1 MNEEIQIQIIELID
15 NGATLE
21 SSPELK
27 ALVDASKEAKEFY
40 ESLLVSESM
49 LEGFFGG
56 DKAKELNARAEAF
69 INEQLEKPSN
79 VTSINFKP
87 FIGFAVAASLAVIA
101 FTIVNSPSEIIEPV
115 EVAEVVYE
123 EPVVVI
129 EEIIEEPEPIFVSG
143 SEMETLWSTASQIA
157 NDLGVDK
164 YQVMYAIYEANKDFF
179 VNNDINAPRAD
190 RDYFVDLSIIETVDV
205 SFAASEVKRHI
216 FVIVKLICNKSIS
229 GTLRK

>member
-1 MNEEIQIQIIELID
+1 MNEEIQIQIQIIELMD
-15 NGATLE
+15 AGATLE

-69 INEQLEKPSN
+69 INEQLEKPSY

-101 FTIVNSPSEIIEPV
+101 FTIANSPSEIIEPV
-115 EVAEVVYE
+115 EVIEIVYE
-123 EPVVVI
+123 EPVAVV

-164 YQVMYAIYEANKDFF
+164 YQVMFAIYEANKDFF

-190 RDYFVDLSIIETVDV
+190 RNYFVDLSIIETVDV

-216 FVIVKLICNKSIS
+216 FCHC
-229 GTLRK
+229 

>member
-15 NGATLE
+15 DGATLE
-21 SSPELK
+21 SSPDLK
-27 ALVDASKEAKEFY
+27 ALVNSSGEAREFY

-56 DKAKELNARAEAF
+56 DKAKELNARAEVF

-79 VTSINFKP
+79 ITSINFKP

-115 EVAEVVYE
+115 EVTEVVYE

-129 EEIIEEPEPIFVSG
+129 EEIIDEPEPIFVSG
-143 SEMETLWSTASQIA
+143 SEIETLWSTATQIA

-205 SFAASEVKRHI
+205 AFASDEVKRHM
-216 FVIVKLICNKSIS
+216 FC
-229 GTLRK
+229 RC

>member
-1 MNEEIQIQIIELID
+1 MNEEIQIQIIELMD
-15 NGATLE
+15 AGATIE

-27 ALVDASKEAKEFY
+27 ALVDASKEAREFY
-40 ESLLVSESM
+40 ESLVVSESM
-49 LEGFFGG
+49 LEGFFGSN
-56 DKAKELNARAEAF
+56 KAKELNARAEAF

-87 FIGFAVAASLAVIA
+87 FLGFAVAASLAVIA
-101 FTIVNSPSEIIEPV
+101 FTIVNSPSEIVQPV
-115 EVAEVVYE
+115 EVAEAVIE

-216 FVIVKLICNKSIS
+216 FCHC
-229 GTLRK
+229 

>member
-1 MNEEIQIQIIELID
+1 MNEETQIQIIELMD
-15 NGATLE
+15 DGATLE

-27 ALVDASKEAKEFY
+27 ELVEASEEATKFY
-40 ESLLVSESM
+40 ESLLVTESM

-56 DKAKELNARAEAF
+56 EKAKEIDNKIDAF
-69 INEQLEKPSN
+69 IDEQLEKPSN
-79 VTSINFKP
+79 VSSINFKP
-87 FIGFAVAASLAVIA
+87 FIGFAIAASVAVIA
-101 FTIVNSPSEIIEPV
+101 FTIVNSPSEMIEPAAPV
-115 EVAEVVYE
+115 QIAYE
-123 EPVVVI
+123 EPTPII
-129 EEIIEEPEPIFVSG
+129 EEVIEEPEPIFVSG

-190 RDYFVDLSIIETVDV
+190 RNYFVDLSIIETVDV

-216 FVIVKLICNKSIS
+216 FCHC
-229 GTLRK
+229 

>member
-1 MNEEIQIQIIELID
+1 MKEEIQIQIIELMD
-15 NGATLE
+15 AGATLE

-115 EVAEVVYE
+115 EVTEVVYE

-190 RDYFVDLSIIETVDV
+190 RNYFVDLSIIEAVDV

-216 FVIVKLICNKSIS
+216 FCHC
-229 GTLRK
+229 

>member
-1 MNEEIQIQIIELID
+1 MNEEIQIQIIELMD
-15 NGATLE
+15 DGATLE

-27 ALVDASKEAKEFY
+27 ALVDTSKEAREFY

-56 DKAKELNARAEAF
+56 DKAKELNAKAEAF

-79 VTSINFKP
+79 GTSINFKP

-101 FTIVNSPSEIIEPV
+101 FTIVNSPSEIVEPV
-115 EVAEVVYE
+115 EVVEVVYE
-123 EPVVVI
+123 EPVAVI

-216 FVIVKLICNKSIS
+216 FCHC
-229 GTLRK
+229 

>member
-15 NGATLE
+15 DGATLE
-21 SSPELK
+21 SSPDLK
-27 ALVDASKEAKEFY
+27 ALVDSSEEAREFY
-40 ESLLVSESM
+40 ESLLVSEST
-49 LEGFFGG
+49 LEGFFGV
-56 DKAKELNARAEAF
+56 DNAKELSAKAGAF
-69 INEQLEKPSN
+69 INEQFEQPSYN
-79 VTSINFKP
+79 VASINFKR
-87 FIGFAVAASLAVIA
+87 FLGFAVAASLAVIA
-101 FTIVNSPSEIIEPV
+101 LIVNSPSETVEPV
-115 EVAEVVYE
+115 EVAEAVIE

-129 EEIIEEPEPIFVSG
+129 EKIIEEPEPIFVSG

-190 RDYFVDLSIIETVDV
+190 RNYFVDLSIIETVDV

-216 FVIVKLICNKSIS
+216 FCHC
-229 GTLRK
+229 

>member
-1 MNEEIQIQIIELID
+1 MNEEIQIQIIELMD
-15 NGATLE
+15 AGATLE

-79 VTSINFKP
+79 VTSINLKP

-101 FTIVNSPSEIIEPV
+101 FTIVNSPSEIVEPV
-115 EVAEVVYE
+115 EVVEIVYE
-123 EPVVVI
+123 EPVVVV
-129 EEIIEEPEPIFVSG
+129 EEIIEEPEPIFFSG
-143 SEMETLWSTASQIA
+143 SEMETLWSTATQIA

-216 FVIVKLICNKSIS
+216 FCHC
-229 GTLRK
+229 

>member
-1 MNEEIQIQIIELID
+1 MNEEIQIQIIELMD
-15 NGATLE
+15 AGATLE
-21 SSPELK
+21 SSPELR
-27 ALVDASKEAKEFY
+27 ALVDASKEVKEFY

-56 DKAKELNARAEAF
+56 DQAKELNARAEAF

-79 VTSINFKP
+79 VISINFKP

-115 EVAEVVYE
+115 EVTEIVYK
-123 EPVVVI
+123 EPVAVV

-143 SEMETLWSTASQIA
+143 SEMETLWSTATQIA

-164 YQVMYAIYEANKDFF
+164 FQVMYAIYEANKDFF

-190 RDYFVDLSIIETVDV
+190 RDYFVDLSIIEAVDV

-216 FVIVKLICNKSIS
+216 FCHC
-229 GTLRK
+229 

>member
-1 MNEEIQIQIIELID
+1 MNEEIQIQIIELTD
-15 NGATLE
+15 NGAMLE

-27 ALVDASKEAKEFY
+27 ALVDASKEAREFY

-115 EVAEVVYE
+115 EVAEAVIE

-216 FVIVKLICNKSIS
+216 FCHC
-229 GTLRK
+229 

>member
-15 NGATLE
+15 AGATIE

-27 ALVDASKEAKEFY
+27 ALVDASKEAREFY

-56 DKAKELNARAEAF
+56 DKAKELNAKAEAF
-69 INEQLEKPSN
+69 INEQFEKPSN

-101 FTIVNSPSEIIEPV
+101 FTIVNSPSEIVESV
-115 EVAEVVYE
+115 EVAEAVFE

-129 EEIIEEPEPIFVSG
+129 AEIIEEPEPIFVSG

-216 FVIVKLICNKSIS
+216 FCHC
-229 GTLRK
+229 

>member
-1 MNEEIQIQIIELID
+1 MNEEIQIQIIELMD
-15 NGATLE
+15 AGATIE

-27 ALVDASKEAKEFY
+27 ALVDASKEAREFY

-49 LEGFFGG
+49 LKGFFGG
-56 DKAKELNARAEAF
+56 DKAKELNVKAEAF

-101 FTIVNSPSEIIEPV
+101 FTIVNSPSEIVEPV
-115 EVAEVVYE
+115 EVVEVVYE
-123 EPVVVI
+123 EPVAVI

-143 SEMETLWSTASQIA
+143 SEMETLWSTASKIA

-216 FVIVKLICNKSIS
+216 FCHC
-229 GTLRK
+229 

>member
-1 MNEEIQIQIIELID
+1 MNEEIQIQIIELMD
-15 NGATLE
+15 AGATLE

-27 ALVDASKEAKEFY
+27 ALVDASKEVKEFY

-79 VTSINFKP
+79 VISINFKP

-115 EVAEVVYE
+115 EVTEIVYK
-123 EPVVVI
+123 EPVAVV

-143 SEMETLWSTASQIA
+143 SEMETLWSTATQIA

-164 YQVMYAIYEANKDFF
+164 FQVMYAIYEANKDFF

-216 FVIVKLICNKSIS
+216 FCHC
-229 GTLRK
+229 